1 MLKNVERTHSFVDQT
16 SYEIHLFYVFK
27 TIIAL
32 KIYIYIFLSTD
43 QRMIRPTDT
52 PSFGDKNSS
61 ENRLPMPTDRP
72 TKRTNLKRFF
82 RVRELNIVRSKRI
95 CALRMFFSS
104 VFVSAC
110 LCVGFFKP
118 VSNSANALT
127 LHVWC
132 PLVDNVLTS
141 FNNAMTFKG

>member
-1 MLKNVERTHSFVDQT
+1 MSKGR
-16 SYEIHLFYVFK
+16 IHLLTKLVMR
-27 TIIAL
+27 
-32 KIYIYIFLSTD
+32 YICFMFLRLLQHSKSIFTFFLSTD